1 MSIYIYELTN
11 LWIKFKK
18 IEFSFDEFCFMI
30 DSHRHQGLR
39 KKMIS
44 IIKTKGIDDQK
55 VLDAMGRVYR
65 HVFLDKA
72 FVEIA
77 YEDRAFPI
85 GEGQTI
91 SHPYTVAYQTQL
103 LDIQPGDKILEI
115 GTGSGYQAA
124 VLAEMG
130 AEVYSIE
137 RVKKLYHHTRP
148 ILKGLGYRKIRCF
161 YGDGYKGIPDL
172 APFDKIIITAA
183 APEIPNAILKQLKV
197 GGILIIPYGEGE
209 KQQMLKIIRI
219 TENEFDQE
227 TLDTFSF
234 VPMLRGKNE

>member
-1 MSIYIYELTN
+1 
-11 LWIKFKK
+11 
-18 IEFSFDEFCFMI
+18 MI

-39 KKMIS
+39 KKMIA
-44 IIKTKGIDDQK
+44 IIESKGIRDAK
-55 VLDAMGRVYR
+55 VLEAMGRVPR
-65 HVFLDKA
+65 HAFLDKA

-85 GEGQTI
+85 GDGQTI

-103 LDIQPGDKILEI
+103 LEIQKGDKILEI

-130 AEVYSIE
+130 AMVYSIE
-137 RVKKLYHHTRP
+137 RVKALYDKTKP
-148 ILKGLGYRKIRCF
+148 ILKSLNYRNIRCF
-161 YGDGYKGIPDL
+161 YGDGFVGIPEL

-183 APEIPNAILKQLKV
+183 APEIPEAILKQLKV
-197 GGILIIPYGEGE
+197 NGILIIPYGEGAQ
-209 KQQMLKIIRI
+209 QQMLKIVRVS
-219 TENEFDQE
+219 EFEFEQK

-234 VPMLRGKNE
+234 VPMLRGKTE

>member
-1 MSIYIYELTN
+1 ME
-11 LWIKFKK
+11 
-18 IEFSFDEFCFMI
+18 E
-30 DSHRHQGLR
+30 SHRHQGLR
-39 KKMIS
+39 KKMVA
-44 IIKTKGIDDQK
+44 IIESKGIHDKK
-55 VLDAMGRVYR
+55 VLGAIGRVKR

-103 LDIQPGDKILEI
+103 LDVQAGDKILEI

-130 AEVYSIE
+130 AWVYSIE
-137 RVKKLYHHTRP
+137 RVKALYDKTRP
-148 ILKGLGYRKIRCF
+148 ILKALGYKKIRCF
-161 YGDGYKGIPDL
+161 YGDGFIGIPDL

-183 APEIPNAILKQLKV
+183 APEIPEAILKQLKV
-197 GGILIIPYGEGE
+197 GGVLIIPYGEGE
-209 KQQMLKIIRI
+209 KQQMLKIKRVA
-219 TENEFDQE
+219 EFEFEQE

-234 VPMLRGKNE
+234 VPMLRGKTV